1 MINVNDDEMRK
12 EFEELISTGEL
23 LQDLFTKSVSY
34 FQRLKMVSDCFDGN
48 EYKNAMVQL
57 AYEAFTKGWKTSR
70 DTQKPICLPAKY
82 IPESDNETSYYNTAV
97 DECKEAIQQ
106 AGYEVEE

>member
-23 LQDLFTKSVSY
+23 LPDFFTKSVSY
-34 FQRLKMVSDCFDGN
+34 FQRLKMVSDCFVGD

-57 AYEAFTKGWKTSR
+57 AYEVFAKGWKASR
-70 DTQKPICLPAKY
+70 EAMKPICLPLPPSRCNWDYTEGYLNALLH
-82 IPESDNETSYYNTAV
+82 
-97 DECKEAIQQ
+97 CKGLIQQ
-106 AGYEVEE
+106 AGYGVEE